1 MSRTVDFAALLG
13 LVDPLVFWVPGLL
26 IALWALACV
35 TLMLF
40 LKGSK

>member
-1 MSRTVDFAALLG
+1 MSRTVDFGALLG
-13 LVDPLVFWVPGLL
+13 LVDPLVFWIPGVI
-26 IALWALACV
+26 IAVWALACV